1 MRLNLNTSGA
11 HAARQLNATV
21 KHLEGS
27 VGRLSSG
34 DRIASATDDAAGLV
48 ISNRLRAQVSGLRQA
63 MRNAQEGLAATQ
75 IQDDA
80 LMQVTDVLLR
90 MRDLAVKAANTAIYD
105 TAAKSVLQ
113 QELSQLEAEG
123 RRALDTT
130 AYGTINLT
138 RSTTNPMTLS
148 IIHVG
153 AGPSTAERIT
163 FPIAA
168 VEWDFTSWSAAPGS
182 WNPSSTISEIDTR
195 LHEVS
200 ATQRDVAALGVQ
212 FESVVAS
219 LQTTSDNVAVGES
232 RIRDVDMAAEMVGY
246 TKHQVMRDASSAM
259 LAQASRIHENLL
271 GLLAA

>member
-21 KHLEGS
+21 KHLEDS

-63 MRNAQEGLAATQ
+63 MRNAQDGLSITQ

-80 LMQVTDVLLR
+80 FGQMNDILLR
-90 MRDLAVKAANTAIYD
+90 IRDLAVRAANTAISD
-105 TAAKSVLQ
+105 VGIRTGLKNEAD
-113 QELSQLEAEG
+113 QLVGEG
-123 RRALDTT
+123 RRVIERTTFGSMRLFPGMIGTQVELQVGSDATSNDRIAVPLMGVGFILQPGITTEFVTEPDYSILLMDVQLDD
-130 AYGTINLT
+130 LQQR
-138 RSTTNPMTLS
+138 RSQ
-148 IIHVG
+148 VG
-153 AGPSTAERIT
+153 ALTKR
-163 FPIAA
+163 
-168 VEWDFTSWSAAPGS
+168 
-182 WNPSSTISEIDTR
+182 
-195 LHEVS
+195 
-200 ATQRDVAALGVQ
+200 